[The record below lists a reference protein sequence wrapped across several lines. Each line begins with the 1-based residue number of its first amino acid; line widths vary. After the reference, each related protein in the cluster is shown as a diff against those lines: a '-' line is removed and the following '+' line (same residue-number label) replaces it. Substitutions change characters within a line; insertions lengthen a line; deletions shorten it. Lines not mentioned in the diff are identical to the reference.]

1 MFILRLLRYLL
12 SYHFLC
18 CCCLLWGSDILWHL
32 TIQSWRAGQ
41 AGVAGNAR
49 CGTSS
54 LSRQLLKT
62 ASVVA
67 WKCCPK
73 EIAPHREVHGF
84 PKGKYGPDLWQASL
98 TNVLPPFRRQF
109 FLPAPIVFP
118 QCGFC
123 LAGTPPHPHPPNPQ
137 RLISILMPFIFS
149 AFPPWLLHFRIR
161 FFPMLKILCDG
172 ACSVLLPTSSE
183 TTNVIWEM
191 EAICWHQS
199 LAAGIAVNRD
209 INRMPVV
216 MGEDTR
222 AVLSLR
228 TCGPLDQYFQ
238 QPS

>member
-1 MFILRLLRYLL
+1 MYGNFCVRRFNIVRFWSAWGGCKKVGAKNMFILRLLRYLL

-123 LAGTPPHPHPPNPQ
+123 LAGTPPHPHPPNPD
-137 RLISILMPFIFS
+137 RLISILMPFIFYDS
-149 AFPPWLLHFRIR
+149 FYSISI
-161 FFPMLKILCDG
+161 MI
-172 ACSVLLPTSSE
+172 
-183 TTNVIWEM
+183 
-191 EAICWHQS
+191 
-199 LAAGIAVNRD
+199 AA
-209 INRMPVV
+209 
-216 MGEDTR
+216 
-222 AVLSLR
+222 L
-228 TCGPLDQYFQ
+228 
-238 QPS
+238 